1 MAAIALVA
9 LVALIAGQH
18 FGRQRTAATTAGSDA
33 GSVPPGSG
41 PLFGAVPAGQPPDI
55 SALSPAE
62 AAVRLYNRV
71 MGAHERGHAD
81 SVQMFAP
88 MAITAYQMI
97 GNLDL
102 DQRYDLGRIGA
113 VSGDARLAR
122 AEADTIL
129 AVYPTHLLG
138 LILAGNAARMRK
150 DTAAERT
157 YHDKL
162 LNTVAAER
170 AKQLPEYVAHE
181 NDIALAV
188 DAKRP

>member
-1 MAAIALVA
+1 VAAIALVA

-18 FGRQRTAATTAGSDA
+18 FGRQPITAAPASFDAATVPAGSPPLV
-33 GSVPPGSG
+33 GPVPT
-41 PLFGAVPAGQPPDI
+41 GQPPDI
-55 SALSPAE
+55 SAL
-62 AAVRLYNRV
+62 YDRV
-71 MGAHERGHAD
+71 MGAHERGRAD

-97 GNLDL
+97 GNLDM

-122 AEADTIL
+122 AEADTML

-157 YHDKL
+157 YHDRL

-181 NDIALAV
+181 NDIAMAV